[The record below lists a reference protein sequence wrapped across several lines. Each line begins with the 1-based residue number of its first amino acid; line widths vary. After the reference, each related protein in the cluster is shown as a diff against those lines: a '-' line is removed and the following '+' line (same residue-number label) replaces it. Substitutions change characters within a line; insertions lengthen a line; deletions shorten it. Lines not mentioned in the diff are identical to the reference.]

1 MANVI
6 LAKTAGFCWGVKR
19 AIDITLET
27 ADGKSEPTFTYGPL
41 IHNPQLI
48 NLLESKN
55 IRVKTDLDAISG
67 GELIIRTHGITPQQR
82 SLIKER
88 GITIKDATCPLVAR
102 VQGMIKK
109 CSYRGYAIVIVGDQE
124 HPEVVGLKGF
134 AVTPVHVISSPE
146 DVKGLPKQYEKV
158 FVCAQTT
165 CGIGNYGR
173 TLEKLRGLY
182 KNLEVGETI
191 CDATTERQTE
201 VIELTKQVDALV
213 VVGGRESANT
223 ARLASIAREE
233 GLPVWHVESESELD
247 LETLGEFDSIGVTAG
262 ASTPKWVID
271 NVVVKL
277 KQMDSSSRG
286 PASFTQLL
294 RFLIKSEIYLSLGA
308 TALTYVNM
316 KVMGVPLS
324 PTPLAISFCAI
335 LSTYLL
341 NQIFLPDELRKSNL
355 RKYGYHLKYADFF
368 KYLAISAGVVGVF
381 LSFNA
386 GIEIFGIYLLLI
398 LLGSTY
404 GVNRPFFER
413 MLGPFSKLSRIPASK
428 DILAGFAW
436 GIVTVA
442 IPYIAAGNGKSF
454 LLPFIFTFGIV
465 YVRAVLLDLQ
475 DIYSDQIVGKEV
487 LPMLTGSKRAIYT
500 LYLVL
505 FLEITVWLTAVISK
519 GMAFGLMFPYL
530 LGVLYLLGFI
540 RYHQNGAPSIR
551 FNLYLDSGY
560 LAMALAAFILS

>member
-1 MANVI
+1 
-6 LAKTAGFCWGVKR
+6 
-19 AIDITLET
+19 
-27 ADGKSEPTFTYGPL
+27 
-41 IHNPQLI
+41 
-48 NLLESKN
+48 
-55 IRVKTDLDAISG
+55 
-67 GELIIRTHGITPQQR
+67 
-82 SLIKER
+82 
-88 GITIKDATCPLVAR
+88 
-102 VQGMIKK
+102 KK
-109 CSYRGYAIVIVGDQE
+109 
-124 HPEVVGLKGF
+124 
-134 AVTPVHVISSPE
+134 
-146 DVKGLPKQYEKV
+146 
-158 FVCAQTT
+158 
-165 CGIGNYGR
+165 
-173 TLEKLRGLY
+173 
-182 KNLEVGETI
+182 
-191 CDATTERQTE
+191 
-201 VIELTKQVDALV
+201 VDALV

-223 ARLASIAREE
+223 ARLASIAKEE
-233 GLPVWHVESESELD
+233 GLPVWHVESESELN
-247 LETLGEFDSIGVTAG
+247 LESLGEFDSIGVTAG

-277 KQMDSSSRG
+277 KQMDSNSRG
-286 PASFTQLL
+286 PASLTQLL

-324 PTPLAISFCAI
+324 PTPLAIAFCAI

-341 NQIFLPDELRKSNL
+341 NQIFLPLELRKSNL
-355 RKYGYHLKYADFF
+355 RKYGFHLKYAIFF
-368 KYLAISAGVVGVF
+368 KYLAISAGVVGAF

-386 GIEIFGIYLLLI
+386 GVEIFGIYLLLI

-413 MLGPFSKLSRIPASK
+413 MLGPFSKLSSIPASK
-428 DILAGFAW
+428 DVLAGFAW

-442 IPYIAAGNGKSF
+442 IPFIAAGNGKSF

-487 LPMLTGSKRAIYT
+487 LPILTGSKRAIYT

-505 FLEITVWLTAVISK
+505 FLEFAVWTIAVTSK
-519 GMAFGLMFPYL
+519 GMVFGLMFPYL

-540 RYHQNGAPSIR
+540 RFQQNGAPSVR
-551 FNLYLDSGY
+551 FNLYLDSCY